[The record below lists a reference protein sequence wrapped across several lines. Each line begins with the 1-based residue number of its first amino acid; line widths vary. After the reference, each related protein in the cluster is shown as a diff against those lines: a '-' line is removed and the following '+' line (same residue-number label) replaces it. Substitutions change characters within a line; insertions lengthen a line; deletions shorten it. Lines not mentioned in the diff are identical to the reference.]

1 MSNPTETLAE
11 LREASDVLLQ
21 QTTAAEQ
28 RLGPVDAQDSSGQV
42 RVRLDAKGRLEAV
55 QVGFTWDQTL
65 GVDALPAAVL
75 EALTQAKVARL
86 EQYGA
91 SMTQIADEP
100 APRARPAATDTA
112 FMRSVNDQMAARPD
126 DPEVAAELLTE
137 LLHDADVAL
146 EEANRLL
153 DEHAGRTFAGRSSS
167 GHVTA
172 TASGN
177 GEIVGIDIDQA
188 WVRGGAHPAN
198 VGREIG
204 QAVMAAGERAQR
216 EGITAA
222 LQASRLAELA
232 RRLTDQAA
240 DSD

>member
-75 EALTQAKVARL
+75 EALAQAKAARF
-86 EQYGA
+86 EQYGN
-91 SMTQIADEP
+91 SLTEVLDEP
-100 APRARPAATDTA
+100 EPRARPTATESPVLRRFQERLA
-112 FMRSVNDQMAARPD
+112 GRAD
-126 DPEVAAELLTE
+126 DPAAAAELVTE

-146 EEANRLL
+146 AEANQLL
-153 DEHAGRTFAGRSSS
+153 DEHAGKQFTARSAA
-167 GHVTA
+167 GHVSASA
-172 TASGN
+172 TGN
-177 GEIVGIDIDQA
+177 GDIQSVEIDQA

-198 VGREIG
+198 VGREIA
-204 QAVMAAGERAQR
+204 QAVQAAAERAQR
-216 EGITAA
+216 EGLSAV
-222 LQASRLAELA
+222 LKASKLAQLA
-232 RRLTDQAA
+232 RLLTDHAA
-240 DSD
+240 D